1 MGRNIGV
8 VKKSQYRTSQ
18 WSGGT
23 TTELL
28 IYPSDSS
35 YSERSFK
42 WRISSAEV
50 EASESTF
57 TRLPGITRHIM
68 VTDGQML
75 LDHQNQYKK
84 VLEPFQQDVFMGD
97 WKTVSHGK
105 AIDFNLMLAV
115 GFTGSLRVYFLE
127 EGEQIDLI
135 LNRGSLKQVTNV
147 FYALN
152 GSLEIAVDEQKFNIE
167 RKDLLHIT
175 DLPEE
180 RNGMLKLENT
190 SKHRLVVIRAE
201 ILEQAGGLSPLG
213 NTNRNLL

>member
-1 MGRNIGV
+1 METEIGT
-8 VKKSQYRTSQ
+8 VKKSRYRTSQ

-50 EASESTF
+50 EASESEF

-75 LDHQNQYKK
+75 LDHENRYKK
-84 VLEPFQQDVFMGD
+84 QLHSFQQDSFLGD

-105 AIDFNLMLAV
+105 ATDFNLMLAV
-115 GFTGSLRVYFLE
+115 GFTGTLVVYFLE
-127 EGEQIDLI
+127 EGEQIDIALDKG
-135 LNRGSLKQVTNV
+135 LAKQVTNV

-152 GSLEIAVDEQKFNIE
+152 GSLKIAVDEKKFNIE
-167 RKDLLHIT
+167 EKDLFYLT
-175 DLPEE
+175 RLTVEG
-180 RNGMLKLENT
+180 NGMLTLENT
-190 SKHRLVVIRAE
+190 SKYRLVVIRAE
-201 ILEQAGGLSPLG
+201 ILENAEG
-213 NTNRNLL
+213 